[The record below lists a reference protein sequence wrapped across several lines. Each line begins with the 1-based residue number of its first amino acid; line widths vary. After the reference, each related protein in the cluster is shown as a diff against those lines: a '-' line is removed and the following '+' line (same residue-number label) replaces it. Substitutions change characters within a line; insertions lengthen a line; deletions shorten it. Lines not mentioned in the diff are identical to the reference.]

1 MIHLETKI
9 FDSDNNE
16 VKILKFKKD
25 NRIKI
30 DIDYFYSFIKEI
42 LKSNNELNNKKI
54 NYFSVV
60 LKQKINLYC
69 LNGFSFIIYY
79 NKYKDF
85 NDLETETLLNKSI
98 STLNCF
104 NYIFEDEDIYGDE
117 RARCFKYDYELMKSE
132 YKKYNEIKKLRRKIW
147 LVENKE
153 EHKEF
158 EELKNIFIDFI
169 NNELSNIKISIYYS

>member
-1 MIHLETKI
+1 MIHLETEI
-9 FDSDNNE
+9 FYSNNNE

-25 NRIKI
+25 NKIKI

-42 LKSNNELNNKKI
+42 IKSNNELNNKKI

-85 NDLETETLLNKSI
+85 DKLETETLINNSI

-117 RARCFKYDYELMKSE
+117 RERCFKYDYELMKSE

-147 LVENKE
+147 FVENKE
-153 EHKEF
+153 EYKEF
-158 EELKNIFIDFI
+158 EELKNIFINFI
-169 NNELSNIKISIYYS
+169 NNQLSNIKISIYYS